1 MSDNMN
7 TITFEESKE
16 HFDDFVENFGKYKS
30 VDLSE
35 SDTRSKLIDTVLI
48 DILGWDE
55 SDIIREGHV
64 DSGYFDYKISIAGF
78 TLIVEAKKQFNDFVL
93 PNQNRRKCKINA
105 IYSSNQEVIDQIRHY
120 LDDCGCDIGVIT
132 NGKQFV
138 VAKFFNTNGIPW
150 KQNNCIIYNG
160 VEDIVNNYIEFWN
173 TLSKE
178 SVINNCGIKQ
188 LFDVELSFSKTVL
201 SSILEKDNEIVRNDL
216 SAKIAPFIDKA
227 FGDIFNSNEED
238 DDVEFIKECYV
249 ENKEVIKNKR
259 ELKGLFR
266 DTPPK
271 LNEVVKAVNTDSI
284 SRQITNEIESF
295 PSQSSNSATPKPII
309 IIGSRGA
316 GKTTFLNFLFKN
328 ESDENS
334 MRDNPYL
341 FVNLMK
347 YYRGTD
353 SVDFEIIYKE
363 LLIQFS
369 EKYPY
374 FNINSLEVLERIYI
388 REINQ
393 NKKGVW
399 RYCFENNQDDYQKE
413 LALFFKDKMSN
424 SQEHFMAINKYLTR
438 EIHKRIVVIFD
449 NADQLSDKIQEQVYL
464 NACSLNTQARFGVII
479 SLREGYY
486 YNWRNRPPF
495 NAFICN
501 AYHIAAPDYG
511 QVLQKRLNYLVKN
524 IQFSKNHS
532 FTGPVGN
539 KQYMLNEDKIEEF
552 FTGIEGSLFGER
564 NAPILDFLRHMSFPN
579 IREGLNLFKT
589 FLVSGYTDVSE
600 YVLRVLFNKG
610 DRLITIPIHE
620 FVKTI
625 ALENKLY
632 YNHRSSKIQN
642 ILYPSSPNSDYFVK
656 YYLLKVLDEQLSFEG
671 NINKFIG
678 YSELLKSFK
687 DYGYREDVINKELES
702 LLTDNFIETDKV
714 LSDIRWNCLPEE
726 TFSITITA
734 KGHYYITELMNRFYY
749 IELIL
754 QDTPLFEKE
763 VYENLV
769 QRFPIPEKSNGKKD
783 MRVRIDVV
791 QIFIDY
797 LKKIESKSNNA
808 LLQTKYGKL
817 VDNMLIGGLKND
829 FNRLSSFAD
838 NH

>member
-1 MSDNMN
+1 MN
-7 TITFEESKE
+7 TITFDESKE
-16 HFDDFVENFGKYKS
+16 HFDDFVNNYEKYKS
-30 VDLSE
+30 INMSE

-48 DILGWDE
+48 DVLGWDE
-55 SDIIREGHV
+55 VDIKRESHV
-64 DSGYFDYKISIAGF
+64 DSGYYDYKISIAGF
-78 TLIVEAKKQFNDFVL
+78 SLIIEAKRQFNDLIL
-93 PNQNRRKCKINA
+93 PNQSKRKCKLNA
-105 IYSSNQEVIDQIRHY
+105 IYTSNKDVIDQIRHY

-132 NGKQFV
+132 NGKQYV
-138 VAKFFNTNGIPW
+138 IAKFINTNGIPW
-150 KQNNCIIYNG
+150 KQNNCIVYNG
-160 VEDIVNNYIEFWN
+160 IEDIINNFVEFWN

-178 SVINNCGIKQ
+178 SVIKNCGIKQ
-188 LFDVELSFSKTVL
+188 LFDLEMSFSKTVL
-201 SSILEKDNEIVRNDL
+201 SSILNKDNEIVRNDL
-216 SAKIAPFIDKA
+216 SAKLAPFIDKA
-227 FGDIFNSNEED
+227 FGDIYNSNEED
-238 DDVEFIKECYV
+238 DDIEFIKECYV

-259 ELKGLFR
+259 ELRGLFR

-271 LNEVVKAVNTDSI
+271 LNEVVKAVNSDSI
-284 SRQITNEIESF
+284 SHQITNEIESF
-295 PSQSSNSATPKPII
+295 PSQSSGSATPKPII

-328 ESDENS
+328 ESDGIKLK
-334 MRDNPYL
+334 DNPYL

-347 YYRGTD
+347 YYTGAD
-353 SVDFEIIYKE
+353 CVDFENIYKD

-369 EKYPY
+369 EKYPQL
-374 FNINSLEVLERIYI
+374 NINSLEVLERIYI

-399 RYCFENNQDDYQKE
+399 RYSFENNLDDYQKE
-413 LALFFKDKMSN
+413 LASFFKEKMRN

-524 IQFSKNHS
+524 IQFSKTHS
-532 FTGPVGN
+532 FTGPVGD

-552 FTGIEGSLFGER
+552 FTGIEGSLFGAK

-589 FLVSGYTDVSE
+589 FLISGYTDVSE

-610 DRLITIPIHE
+610 DHIITIPIHE

-642 ILYPSSPNSDYFVK
+642 ILYPSSSNSDYFIK

-678 YSELLKSFK
+678 YSDLLKEFL
-687 DYGYREDVINKELES
+687 DYGYREDVVNKELES

-714 LSDIRWNCLPEE
+714 LSDISWNYLPEE

-734 KGHYYITELMNRFYY
+734 KGHYYITELINRFYY
-749 IELIL
+749 VELIL

-763 VYENLV
+763 VYETLV
-769 QRFPIPEKSNGKKD
+769 QKFPIPERSNGKKD
-783 MRVRIDVV
+783 MMVRISVV
-791 QIFIDY
+791 QIFMDY
-797 LKKIESKSNNA
+797 LETIEKKSNNA
-808 LLQTKYGKL
+808 LLQIKYGKL
-817 VDNMLIGGLKND
+817 VENMLTGGLRND
-829 FNRLSSFAD
+829 LNKLSAIAENR
-838 NH
+838 

>member
-1 MSDNMN
+1 M
-7 TITFEESKE
+7 
-16 HFDDFVENFGKYKS
+16 
-30 VDLSE
+30 SE

-48 DILGWDE
+48 DVLGWDE
-55 SDIIREGHV
+55 ADIRREGHV

-78 TLIVEAKKQFNDFVL
+78 SLIIEAKRQYNDLIL
-93 PNQNRRKCKINA
+93 PNQNKRKCKLNA

-120 LDDCGCDIGVIT
+120 LDDCGCDIGVVT
-132 NGKQFV
+132 NGKQYII
-138 VAKFFNTNGIPW
+138 AKFFNTNGIPW
-150 KQNNCIIYNG
+150 KENNCIVYNG
-160 VEDIVNNYIEFWN
+160 VEDIINNYVEFWN

-178 SVINNCGIKQ
+178 SVIRNCGIKQ
-188 LFDVELSFSKTVL
+188 LFDVEISFSKTVL
-201 SSILEKDNEIVRNDL
+201 SSILDKDNEIVRNDL
-216 SAKIAPFIDKA
+216 SAKLAPFIDKV

-238 DDVEFIKECYV
+238 DDIEFIKECYV

-259 ELKGLFR
+259 ELRGLFR

-271 LNEVVKAVNTDSI
+271 LNEVVKAVNSDSI
-284 SRQITNEIESF
+284 SHQITNEIENY

-328 ESDENS
+328 ESEGNNLQ
-334 MRDNPYL
+334 DNPYL

-347 YYRGTD
+347 YYTGAD
-353 SVDFEIIYKE
+353 CVDFENIYKD

-369 EKYPY
+369 DKYPQL
-374 FNINSLEVLERIYI
+374 NINSLEVLERIYI

-399 RYCFENNQDDYQKE
+399 RYSFENNLDEYQKE
-413 LALFFKDKMSN
+413 LALFFKEKMRN

-464 NACSLNTQARFGVII
+464 NACSLNTQARFGVVI

-524 IQFSKNHS
+524 IQFSKTHS
-532 FTGPVGN
+532 FTGSVGD
-539 KQYMLNEDKIEEF
+539 KQYMLNDDKIEEF
-552 FTGIEGSLFGER
+552 FTGIEGSLFGAK

-589 FLVSGYTDVSE
+589 FLISGYTDVSE

-610 DRLITIPIHE
+610 DHIITIPIHE

-642 ILYPSSPNSDYFVK
+642 LLYPSSPNSDYFIK

-678 YSELLKSFK
+678 YSDLLKKFLE
-687 DYGYREDVINKELES
+687 YGYREDVVNKELES

-714 LSDIRWNCLPEE
+714 LSDISWNNLPEE

-734 KGHYYITELMNRFYY
+734 KGHYYITELINRFYY

-763 VYENLV
+763 VYDNLV
-769 QRFPIPEKSNGKKD
+769 QKFPIPEKSNGKKD
-783 MRVRIDVV
+783 MKVRIDVV
-791 QIFIDY
+791 QLFMDY
-797 LKKIESKSNNA
+797 LETIEKKSNNA

-817 VDNMLIGGLKND
+817 VDNMLTGGLRND
-829 FNRLSSFAD
+829 LNKLSAIAD
-838 NH
+838 NR

>member
-1 MSDNMN
+1 MIYKMN
-7 TITFEESKE
+7 KKKKKKSKE
-16 HFDDFVENFGKYKS
+16 NFDEFVNNYETYKS
-30 VDLSE
+30 INMSE

-48 DILGWDE
+48 NVLGWDE
-55 SDIIREGHV
+55 ADIIREGHV
-64 DSGYFDYKISIAGF
+64 DSGYYDYKISIAGF
-78 TLIVEAKKQFNDFVL
+78 SLIVEAKRQFNDLIL
-93 PNQNRRKCKINA
+93 PNQNKRKCKLNA
-105 IYSSNQEVIDQIRHY
+105 IYTSNQDVIDQIRHY
-120 LDDCGCDIGVIT
+120 LDDCGCDIGVVT
-132 NGKQFV
+132 NGKQYII
-138 VAKFFNTNGIPW
+138 AKFINTNGIPW

-160 VEDIVNNYIEFWN
+160 VEDIINNYVEFWN

-188 LFDVELSFSKTVL
+188 LFDVEMSFSKTVL
-201 SSILEKDNEIVRNDL
+201 SSILNKDNEIVRNDL
-216 SAKIAPFIDKA
+216 SAKLAPFIDKA

-238 DDVEFIKECYV
+238 DDIEFIKECYV

-259 ELKGLFR
+259 ELRGLFR

-271 LNEVVKAVNTDSI
+271 LKEVVKAVNTDSI
-284 SRQITNEIESF
+284 SHQITGEIKSF

-328 ESDENS
+328 ESDGKNLQ
-334 MRDNPYL
+334 DNPYL

-347 YYRGTD
+347 YYTGAD
-353 SVDFEIIYKE
+353 CVDFENIYKD
-363 LLIQFS
+363 LQIQFS
-369 EKYPY
+369 DKYPQL
-374 FNINSLEVLERIYI
+374 NINSLEVLERIYI

-393 NKKGVW
+393 NKKGIW
-399 RYCFENNQDDYQKE
+399 RYCYENNQDEYQKE
-413 LALFFKDKMSN
+413 LAAFFKDKMSN

-495 NAFICN
+495 NAFISN

-524 IQFSKNHS
+524 IQFSKTHS
-532 FTGPVGN
+532 FTGPVGD

-552 FTGIEGSLFGER
+552 FTGIEGSLFGEK

-589 FLVSGYTDVSE
+589 FLISGYTDVSE

-610 DRLITIPIHE
+610 DHIITIPIHE

-642 ILYPSSPNSDYFVK
+642 ILYPSSPNSDYFIK

-671 NINKFIG
+671 NINKYIG
-678 YSELLKSFK
+678 YSDLLKDFM
-687 DYGYREDVINKELES
+687 DFGYREDVVNKELES

-714 LSDIRWNCLPEE
+714 LSDISWNILPEE
-726 TFSITITA
+726 SFSITITA
-734 KGHYYITELMNRFYY
+734 KGHYYITELINRFYY

-763 VYENLV
+763 VYDDLA
-769 QRFPIPEKSNGKKD
+769 QKFPIPEKSNGKKD
-783 MRVRIDVV
+783 MKARIDVV
-791 QIFIDY
+791 EVFVNY
-797 LKKIESKSNNA
+797 LESLERKSNA

-817 VDNMLIGGLKND
+817 IDNMLNNGLQND
-829 FNRLSSFAD
+829 LNRLRTFAE

>member
-1 MSDNMN
+1 METNMN
-7 TITFEESKE
+7 TITFDESKE
-16 HFDDFVENFGKYKS
+16 HFDEFVNNYETYESINM
-30 VDLSE
+30 SE

-48 DILGWDE
+48 DVLGWDE
-55 SDIIREGHV
+55 ADIRREGHV

-78 TLIVEAKKQFNDFVL
+78 SLIIEAKRQYNDLIL
-93 PNQNRRKCKINA
+93 PNQNKRKCKLNA

-120 LDDCGCDIGVIT
+120 LDDCGCDIGVVT
-132 NGKQFV
+132 NGKQYII
-138 VAKFFNTNGIPW
+138 AKFFNTNGIPW
-150 KQNNCIIYNG
+150 KENNCIVYNG
-160 VEDIVNNYIEFWN
+160 VEDIINNYVEFWN

-178 SVINNCGIKQ
+178 SVIRNCGIKQ
-188 LFDVELSFSKTVL
+188 LFDVEISFSKTVL
-201 SSILEKDNEIVRNDL
+201 SSILDKDNEIVRNDL
-216 SAKIAPFIDKA
+216 SAKLAPFIDKV

-238 DDVEFIKECYV
+238 DDIEFIKECYV

-259 ELKGLFR
+259 ELRGLFR

-271 LNEVVKAVNTDSI
+271 LNEVVKAVNSDSI
-284 SRQITNEIESF
+284 SHQITNEIENY

-328 ESDENS
+328 ESEGNNLQ
-334 MRDNPYL
+334 DNPYL

-347 YYRGTD
+347 YYTGAD
-353 SVDFEIIYKE
+353 CVDFENIYKD

-369 EKYPY
+369 DKYPQL
-374 FNINSLEVLERIYI
+374 NINSLEVLERIYI

-399 RYCFENNQDDYQKE
+399 RYSFENNLDEYQKE
-413 LALFFKDKMSN
+413 LALFFKEKMRN

-464 NACSLNTQARFGVII
+464 NACSLNTQARFGVVI

-524 IQFSKNHS
+524 IQFSKTHS
-532 FTGPVGN
+532 FTGSVGD
-539 KQYMLNEDKIEEF
+539 KQYMLNDDKIEEF
-552 FTGIEGSLFGER
+552 FTGIEGSLFGAK

-589 FLVSGYTDVSE
+589 FLISGYTDVSE

-610 DRLITIPIHE
+610 DHIITIPIHE

-642 ILYPSSPNSDYFVK
+642 LLYPSSPNSDYFIK

-678 YSELLKSFK
+678 YSDLLKKFLE
-687 DYGYREDVINKELES
+687 YGYREDVVNKELES

-714 LSDIRWNCLPEE
+714 LSDISWNNLPEE

-734 KGHYYITELMNRFYY
+734 KGHYYITELINRFYY

-763 VYENLV
+763 VYDNLV
-769 QRFPIPEKSNGKKD
+769 QKFPIPEKSNGKKD
-783 MRVRIDVV
+783 MKVRIDVV
-791 QIFIDY
+791 QLFMDY
-797 LKKIESKSNNA
+797 LETIEKKSNNA

-817 VDNMLIGGLKND
+817 VDNMLTGGLRND
-829 FNRLSSFAD
+829 LNKLSAIAD
-838 NH
+838 NR

>member
-1 MSDNMN
+1 MEINMN
-7 TITFEESKE
+7 TITFDESKD
-16 HFDDFVENFGKYKS
+16 HFDEFVNNYETYKS
-30 VDLSE
+30 LNMSE

-48 DILGWDE
+48 DVLGWNE
-55 SDIIREGHV
+55 ADIRREGHV
-64 DSGYFDYKISIAGF
+64 DSGYFDYKISIAGLS
-78 TLIVEAKKQFNDFVL
+78 LIIEAKRQYNDLKL
-93 PNQNRRKCKINA
+93 PNQNKRKCKLNA
-105 IYSSNQEVIDQIRHY
+105 IYSSNQDVIDQIRHY
-120 LDDCGCDIGVIT
+120 LDDCGCDIGIIT
-132 NGKQFV
+132 NGKQYII
-138 VAKFFNTNGIPW
+138 AKFINTNGIPW
-150 KQNNCIIYNG
+150 KENNCIVYNG
-160 VEDIVNNYIEFWN
+160 VEDIINNYVEFWN

-178 SVINNCGIKQ
+178 SVIRNCGIKQ
-188 LFDVELSFSKTVL
+188 LFDVEISFSKTVL
-201 SSILEKDNEIVRNDL
+201 SSILNKDNEVVRNDL
-216 SAKIAPFIDKA
+216 SAKLAPFIDKA

-238 DDVEFIKECYV
+238 DDIEFIRECYV

-259 ELKGLFR
+259 ELRGLFR

-271 LNEVVKAVNTDSI
+271 LNEVVKAVNSDSI
-284 SRQITNEIESF
+284 SHQITNEIESF

-328 ESDENS
+328 ESDGKNLQ
-334 MRDNPYL
+334 DNPYL

-347 YYRGTD
+347 YYTGAD
-353 SVDFEIIYKE
+353 CVDFENIYKD
-363 LLIQFS
+363 LLSQFS
-369 EKYPY
+369 DKYPQ

-399 RYCFENNQDDYQKE
+399 RYSFENNQDEYQKE
-413 LALFFKDKMSN
+413 LALFFKEKMRN
-424 SQEHFMAINKYLTR
+424 SQDHFMAINKYLTR

-495 NAFICN
+495 NAFISN

-524 IQFSKNHS
+524 IQFSKTHS
-532 FTGPVGN
+532 FAGPVGD

-552 FTGIEGSLFGER
+552 FTGIEGSLFGEK

-589 FLVSGYTDVSE
+589 FLISGYTDVSE

-610 DRLITIPIHE
+610 DHIITIPIHE

-642 ILYPSSPNSDYFVK
+642 LLYPSSPNSDYFIK

-671 NINKFIG
+671 NINKYIG
-678 YSELLKSFK
+678 YSDLLKKFLE
-687 DYGYREDVINKELES
+687 YGYREDVVNKELES

-714 LSDIRWNCLPEE
+714 LSDISWNYLPEE

-734 KGHYYITELMNRFYY
+734 KGHYYITELINRFYY
-749 IELIL
+749 VELII

-763 VYENLV
+763 VYDNIV
-769 QRFPIPEKSNGKKD
+769 QKFPIPEKSNGKKD
-783 MRVRIDVV
+783 MKVRIDVV
-791 QIFIDY
+791 QLFMDY
-797 LKKIESKSNNA
+797 LETIEKKSNNA

-817 VDNMLIGGLKND
+817 VDNMLTGGLRND
-829 FNRLSSFAD
+829 LNKLSAIAD
-838 NH
+838 NR

>member
-1 MSDNMN
+1 MN

-16 HFDDFVENFGKYKS
+16 HFDDFVENFGKYKT

-132 NGKQFV
+132 NGKQYI

-201 SSILEKDNEIVRNDL
+201 SSILDKDNEIVRNDL

-271 LNEVVKAVNTDSI
+271 LNEVVKAVNTGSI

-295 PSQSSNSATPKPII
+295 PSLSSNSATPKPII

-369 EKYPY
+369 EKYPN

-532 FTGPVGN
+532 FTGSVGN

-610 DRLITIPIHE
+610 DHLITIPIHE

-678 YSELLKSFK
+678 YSELLKSFQ

-714 LSDIRWNCLPEE
+714 LSDIMWNCLPEE

-763 VYENLV
+763 VYENLI

-817 VDNMLIGGLKND
+817 VDNMLIGGLQND
-829 FNRLSSFAD
+829 FNRS
-838 NH
+838 